1 MSDKIHHENL
11 KEALMKE
18 AIAMIDE
25 GGFDTF
31 SVRKLSS
38 RCHVSHNALYR
49 HFKSKDDLRNECIR
63 YVSTEFAASLSDSIS
78 GLDYSAVSTLAVLGQ
93 AYIKFFTDN
102 PSYFRFIYT
111 SESSSK
117 IYLTL
122 DKVKGNYPPFE
133 VFREVCAAVIDKRHF
148 PKDAGLKRL
157 VRAWAL
163 VQGAVSLA
171 ISPNVI
177 LKGRWEECLKGL
189 FE

>member
-1 MSDKIHHENL
+1 
-11 KEALMKE
+11 MK
-18 AIAMIDE
+18 
-25 GGFDTF
+25 
-31 SVRKLSS
+31 
-38 RCHVSHNALYR
+38 
-49 HFKSKDDLRNECIR
+49 NECIH
-63 YVSTEFAASLSDSIS
+63 YVSAKFAASLADSIS

-93 AYIKFFTDN
+93 AYLTFFIDN

-122 DKVKGNYPPFE
+122 DKVEGNYPPFE
-133 VFREVCAAVIDKRHF
+133 VFREVCVAIIEKRHF

-163 VQGAVSLA
+163 VQGAVSLI
-171 ISPNVI
+171 ISPNVK
-177 LKGRWEECLKGL
+177 LEGNWEECLKGL